1 MHGSLISVFGM
12 GVLIIGRSGI
22 GKSEVVVEL
31 VKKGHIFIGDD
42 SIMITR
48 IGKRVFGK
56 ANDITKNFIE
66 IRGLGI
72 LNFQRIFGIEKQI
85 KSSRVNVICELIDMD
100 EIDKYSCQFERLGN
114 KITYNNIL
122 GVDIPFYRIPVSQGR
137 NISDLIE
144 TAITDLKLKKQ
155 GYFSAEEFIEQ
166 ISKKK
171 EQK

>member
-1 MHGSLISVFGM
+1 
-12 GVLIIGRSGI
+12 
-22 GKSEVVVEL
+22 
-31 VKKGHIFIGDD
+31 
-42 SIMITR
+42 
-48 IGKRVFGK
+48 
-56 ANDITKNFIE
+56 
-66 IRGLGI
+66 
-72 LNFQRIFGIEKQI
+72 
-85 KSSRVNVICELIDMD
+85 MD

-144 TAITDLKLKKQ
+144 TAISDLKLKKQ